1 MSHAPF
7 AGLIPAV
14 LTPFAPNGDLNL
26 SGVEP
31 LARKLVA
38 DGVCAVFAGGTTGEF
53 SSLTTDER
61 ISLAARWKDVLKGT
75 AVRLVVHVGA
85 NSLPDAK
92 ALAAHAQSVGA
103 AAIAAVAPSYFK
115 PKSLD
120 VLIEWCAQLA
130 SAAPG
135 TPFYFYDIPILTGV
149 ALPMAEF
156 LDRAPA
162 RVPTL
167 AGVKFTNADL
177 MTLQRLL
184 RAGGGR
190 FDVLYGMDEQL
201 LAALVLGVNGAVG
214 SGYNFAAPLYNRL
227 IVAAQANDLATAR
240 DLQYRGV
247 QLVEVLA
254 RYGYLSAAK
263 ELLRAKGID
272 LGPVRLPNT
281 DLTPDAR
288 AALRRELEA
297 LGA

>member
-1 MSHAPF
+1 LLGHTPF

-31 LARKLVA
+31 LARKLVG
-38 DGVCAVFAGGTTGEF
+38 DGVCGVFAGGTTGEF

-61 ISLAARWKDVLKGT
+61 VALAARWSDVLKGT

-85 NSLPDAK
+85 NSLHDAR
-92 ALAAHAQSVGA
+92 ALAAHAQSLGA

-130 SAAPG
+130 SAAPA
-135 TPFYFYDIPILTGV
+135 TPFYFYDIPVLTGV
-149 ALPMAEF
+149 ALPMVEF
-156 LDRAPA
+156 LERAPA
-162 RVPTL
+162 RVPSL
-167 AGVKFTNADL
+167 AGVKFTNPDL

-184 RAGGGR
+184 RAGG

-201 LAALVLGVNGAVG
+201 LAALVLGANGAVG

-227 IVAAQANDLATAR
+227 VAAVRANDLATAR

-263 ELLRAKGID
+263 ELLRANGID

-281 DLTPDAR
+281 DLTADAR
-288 AALRRELEA
+288 AALRRELGA